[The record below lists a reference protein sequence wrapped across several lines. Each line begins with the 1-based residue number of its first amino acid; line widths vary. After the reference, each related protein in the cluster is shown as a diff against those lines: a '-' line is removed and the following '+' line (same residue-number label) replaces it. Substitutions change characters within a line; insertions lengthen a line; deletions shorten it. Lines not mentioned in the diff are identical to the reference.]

1 MEIKN
6 RIFFTE
12 YEKGPCVYW
21 ELLTHILGKNLFYRR
36 FFLKMEYDT
45 VSKELKEYHLAEMK
59 REFFAYIKRNFIPDE
74 EHTVFEKVDKDKFSE
89 ISARL
94 NIPEAENGK

>member
-1 MEIKN
+1 MELKN

-21 ELLTHILGKNLFYRR
+21 ELLTPIFGINIFYRR
-36 FFLKMEYDT
+36 MFPKMEYDT
-45 VSKELKEYHLAEMK
+45 ISKELKEYHLAEMK
-59 REFFAYIKRNFIPDE
+59 REFFHYIKKSFIPEE
-74 EHTVFEKVDKDKFSE
+74 EHTIFEKVDKEKFSE